1 MSDVGNGKH
10 LRSHQQVLSLIS
22 FFLGR
27 PVCPP
32 FYQPGV
38 VLEVASHRAVEG
50 ILVSPAQHK
59 PYFFLFF
66 FPKQQS
72 ICCQLLPT
80 FLVPLLDA
88 ETGPRARHV
97 ENMTHTATG

>member
-1 MSDVGNGKH
+1 MSDVGDGKH

-66 FPKQQS
+66 FQNNRASAASYSQHSSFPSWMPRQ
-72 ICCQLLPT
+72 
-80 FLVPLLDA
+80 VPEL
-88 ETGPRARHV
+88 G
-97 ENMTHTATG
+97 MWKI